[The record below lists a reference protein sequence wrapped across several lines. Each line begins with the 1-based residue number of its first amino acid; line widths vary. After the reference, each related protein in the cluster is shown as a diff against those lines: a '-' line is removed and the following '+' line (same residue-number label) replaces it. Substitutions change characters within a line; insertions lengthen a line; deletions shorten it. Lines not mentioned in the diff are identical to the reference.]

1 MLLHGRPHLGERIGD
16 CRQALQRLY
25 ILAHTRIART
35 IVEVCAPLAGVTAA
49 FTPSTQL
56 ICFGFCFQSL
66 QRTVW
71 FCKTITNAMC
81 CVYVVI
87 DPVAVNL
94 IKAAAPPA
102 AEYVSFTTRISILAQ
117 TQPQIQSHM

>member
-1 MLLHGRPHLGERIGD
+1 MLLHGRPHVGERVGD
-16 CRQALQRLY
+16 CRQAFHRLY
-25 ILAHTRIART
+25 VLTKVRTARA

-49 FTPSTQL
+49 FTPSTRL
-56 ICFGFCFQSL
+56 CCFRFCFQSL

-71 FCKTITNAMC
+71 FCKPVTSAIC

-102 AEYVSFTTRISILAQ
+102 AEYVSFTTLISILAQ